1 MRNLAKTNR
10 PNQNLVFNALMLLC
24 IGAFLISCGDDDED
38 NAPGSPSAS
47 DPNFGVATT
56 DEGCSFELE
65 FPDGS
70 TTTITG
76 SGMTS
81 GWQGGNLLG
90 SNYFRQARVFTDL
103 GSMDF
108 RLSMPGGTPF
118 IDSVQQTHSLRTTL
132 LLLENTP
139 NLNELYPEL
148 FFQFS
153 DTINGNGSGVAT
165 IYKDAG
171 NAVSGNFSIFGTVD
185 AEFQTTNTS
194 FRMTGSFWSRDYD
207 W

>member
-1 MRNLAKTNR
+1 MINFAKTNR
-10 PNQNLVFNALMLLC
+10 PNQNLVFYALMLFC

-38 NAPGSPSAS
+38 NSPTPSSAS
-47 DPNFGVATT
+47 GPNFGIATSA
-56 DEGCSFELE
+56 EGCNFQLE

-70 TTTITG
+70 TTTVTG

-118 IDSVQQTHSLRTTL
+118 IDSVQQTHSLRATL
-132 LLLENTP
+132 LLLQNTT
-139 NLNELYPEL
+139 NLSELYPEL
-148 FFQFS
+148 FFQLN
-153 DTINGNGSGVAT
+153 DTINGNGVGVVT

-171 NAVSGNFSIFGTVD
+171 NAVSGNFSIFGTVN
-185 AEFQTTNTS
+185 AEFTTTNTS
-194 FRMTGSFWSRDYD
+194 FTMEGSFWSREYD